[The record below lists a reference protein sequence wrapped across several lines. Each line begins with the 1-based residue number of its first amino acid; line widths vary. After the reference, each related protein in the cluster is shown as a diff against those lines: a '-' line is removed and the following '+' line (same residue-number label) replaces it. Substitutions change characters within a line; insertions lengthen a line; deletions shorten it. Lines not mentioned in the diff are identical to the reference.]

1 MMSSPVMRP
10 LIGIAL
16 LAAALSGQP
25 LAPGK
30 NAVML
35 RGQAQAVHYYPA
47 SGKKTGV
54 LLFLPG
60 DGGWRGFAIDIANGA
75 SSSGY
80 DVFGWDTR
88 SYLAGFT
95 PGGKPT
101 LTEAQVMADFRAM
114 SGVLSP
120 RNPEKM
126 VVGGWSEGG
135 GLALLGAAA
144 PQNRAVFRGLL
155 TIGLP
160 DRGFLGWRLVDN
172 ITYLTKREPDEP
184 HFDSIPLLPRVSP
197 LPIAMIHSSG
207 DEYVRLDLARRMFD
221 TAAQPKRFFLVE
233 ARNHRYEGNQA
244 DFFRVLGEALEWL
257 RASQ

>member
-1 MMSSPVMRP
+1 MSSPVMRFV
-10 LIGIAL
+10 IGIPL
-16 LAAALSGQP
+16 VAAALSGQP

-30 NAVML
+30 NAVIL

-75 SSSGY
+75 ASLGY
-80 DVFGWDTR
+80 DVFGWDAR

-95 PGGKPT
+95 PGKPT
-101 LTEAQVMADFRAM
+101 LTEAQVISDFRAM
-114 SGVLSP
+114 AGVLTQSK
-120 RNPEKM
+120 PEKI
-126 VVGGWSEGG
+126 VVGGWSEGA

-144 PQNRAVFRGLL
+144 PENRATFRGLL

-160 DRGFLGWRLVDN
+160 DRGFLGWRLSDS
-172 ITYLTKREPDEP
+172 ITYLTKRSPDEP
-184 HFDSIPLLPRVSP
+184 HFDSMPLLPRVSP
-197 LPIAMIHSSG
+197 LPLAMIHSSG
-207 DEYVRLDLARRMFD
+207 DEYVKLDLARRMFD

-233 ARNHRYEGNQA
+233 ARDHRYDGNQK
-244 DFFRVLGEALEWL
+244 DFFRVLGEALDWI